1 MTPRLFVLAGLAA
14 LALTACSRTEP
25 TTTPTAEPPAEAIAE
40 APPAE
45 PAPMIAADAPKPAG
59 TFSAA
64 ALAGRYEG
72 DGELLLNADG
82 TFNHTLGGAIEEGT
96 WGAEPDDPTRVRLD
110 PNSKAA
116 QDQVLQIVSN
126 DELKPVVGANAKS
139 PASEQSFKRI
149 ATP

>member
-1 MTPRLFVLAGLAA
+1 MSPRLFVLAGLAA
-14 LALTACSRTEP
+14 LAVTACNRTEP
-25 TTTPTAEPPAEAIAE
+25 PAPETVETPAKAAAAELPV
-40 APPAE
+40 E
-45 PAPMIAADAPKPAG
+45 PAPVFSADAPKPAG

-64 ALAGRYEG
+64 ALAGRYKG

-126 DELKPVVGANAKS
+126 DELQPVVGANAKS

-149 ATP
+149 VTP